1 MEGFVI
7 ITTIT
12 FIFLKWAFC
21 NIPSGR
27 MEVCM
32 FFCMC
37 VSTVSLTRLLQ
48 FSVIFRVKVN
58 QHVIYHL
65 GLEHWIVH
73 G

>member
-1 MEGFVI
+1 
-7 ITTIT
+7 
-12 FIFLKWAFC
+12 
-21 NIPSGR
+21 
-27 MEVCM
+27 M
-32 FFCMC
+32 FFCMY

-65 GLEHWIVH
+65 GIEHWIVH